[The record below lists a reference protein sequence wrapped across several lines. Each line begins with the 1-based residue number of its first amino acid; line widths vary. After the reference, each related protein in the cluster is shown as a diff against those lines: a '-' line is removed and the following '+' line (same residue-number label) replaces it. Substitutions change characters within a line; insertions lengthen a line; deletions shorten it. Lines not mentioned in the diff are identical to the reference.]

1 MPISA
6 PPNPYK
12 HRRFPAEII
21 SHGVWW
27 CFRFCLGYRDVE
39 ELRFAR
45 GVIVT
50 DTEVGA
56 IGFVVAAGPCSSP

>member
-6 PPNPYK
+6 PPNPHK

-39 ELRFAR
+39 ELLFAR
-45 GVIVT
+45 GAIVT

-56 IGFVVAAGPCSSP
+56 IVSVADDDPCNPP